1 MSRERDVCGPCTES
15 WVGGG
20 AGLGPPKMDR
30 LVICRDSRRGNSVL
44 LGERLALGFACAS
57 NVEESRLATRIHED
71 GSQEGVV
78 LPSVGPGFC
87 HVTCGRHASLRR
99 PLVTV
104 TALFPGRTCHFA
116 DCFLDFFSRLFSLW
130 AKTLACVCRLFDCW
144 WRITSV

>member
-30 LVICRDSRRGNSVL
+30 LVICRDSRRGNSL
-44 LGERLALGFACAS
+44 PLGERLALGFACAS

-78 LPSVGPGFC
+78 LPSVGPEFC
-87 HVTCGRHASLRR
+87 HVTCGCHASLRR
-99 PLVTV
+99 PSVTV
-104 TALFPGRTCHFA
+104 TALF
-116 DCFLDFFSRLFSLW
+116 SRQNMSF
-130 AKTLACVCRLFDCW
+130 CRLFP
-144 WRITSV
+144 RFLF